1 MRGCSPMPRLAP
13 FLFPEWTGEKE
24 CRSNLYLQPEVHGE
38 DGMDTERMAWT
49 EVLAE
54 VTGVVA

>member
-1 MRGCSPMPRLAP
+1 MPRLAP